1 MAQAALQLMTAAF
14 ESLPASLR
22 DEHAAFLRAHRDVL
36 VTFGPIRHAD
46 GSPAGY
52 AYQCDYPGTSVEPM
66 LAFLRDDPLTSAGA
80 VHGSIARGW
89 RCALKHRQ
97 PAMPKRP
104 GLRGFFFFGIG
115 EPNITAKRN
124 SIVEAHRAHLMQVDE
139 SNCLSRGFL
148 TDTGAT
154 EWLGSAMVYEFP
166 DRAALEG
173 FFATEPYCTHGIYE
187 RIDIFD
193 WQRGTMAG

>member
-1 MAQAALQLMTAAF
+1 MAQAALQLMTADF
-14 ESLPASLR
+14 ESLPPSLR
-22 DEHAAFLRAHRDVL
+22 DEHAAFLRERRDVL
-36 VTFGPIRHAD
+36 VTFGPIRHA
-46 GSPAGY
+46 GGPPAGY

-66 LAFLRDDPLTSAGA
+66 LAFLRDDPLTKAGG

-97 PAMPKRP
+97 PAMPERP

-115 EPNITAKRN
+115 KPNITAKRN
-124 SIVEAHRAHLMQVDE
+124 SIVEAHRTHLMQVDE

-148 TDTGAT
+148 TDIGAT
-154 EWLGSAMVYEFP
+154 EWLGSAMVYEFA
-166 DRAALEG
+166 DRAALEA